1 MQETAIFDMD
11 KTQLDEYPDGVITLG
26 RDGTIKRYNRTEA
39 RLARR
44 EGADTIGL
52 NFFTDVAPCTAVK
65 EFKGVF
71 DEFAKQRDSGVK
83 KFDFTFRFAWG
94 KQDVSILMLRK
105 EGVDD
110 INILVS
116 RRSEVVH

>member
-1 MQETAIFDMD
+1 MQEATIFDMD
-11 KTQLDEYPDGVITLG
+11 KAQLDDYPDGVITLD
-26 RDGTIKRYNRTEA
+26 RNGTIKRYNRAEA

-44 EGADTIGL
+44 EGTDTIGL

-71 DEFAKQRDSGVK
+71 DEFAKHRDSGVQ
-83 KFDFTFRFAWG
+83 KFDFTFKFAWG
-94 KQDVSILMLRK
+94 KQEVSIMMLRK
-105 EGVDD
+105 EGTDD

-116 RRSEVVH
+116 RRSEMLH